1 MIVPPKMEKIMT
13 NKIKNIKHNGI
24 IDVWNFCGFEEYPKE
39 YGKRIYIDVSALA
52 DASLHEIQSN
62 KRYKNY
68 DVELFGVKQLLAHM
82 QEWE

>member
-1 MIVPPKMEKIMT
+1 VGKESKMP
-13 NKIKNIKHNGI
+13 KIKNIKHNGI